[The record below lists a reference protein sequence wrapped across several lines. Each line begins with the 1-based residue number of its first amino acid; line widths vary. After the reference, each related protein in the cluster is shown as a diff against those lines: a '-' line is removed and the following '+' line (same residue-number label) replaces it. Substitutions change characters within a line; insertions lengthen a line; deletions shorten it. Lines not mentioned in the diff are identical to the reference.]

1 MGNGKGWFRTPGRD
15 GDRTLDE
22 QMIGLEPLVAEIRGK
37 RVLDFGCAE
46 GLIGMELLNRGAAAV
61 TGIDSIEDHIQVGKR
76 IALDEGLDIELL
88 VGNLNDYS
96 LDNFAV
102 VDVVLLL
109 AILHKLQDPSAFA
122 ARAAALAQDLVVVR
136 LPPAGAVIRDAR
148 SGFKAHDIAAVLR
161 DAGLALESEVRGTND
176 EWIGYFRRP
185 RATIELVPPPA
196 PSEPAKPPAPAELP
210 PAEPVVEKVV
220 EEPSDA
226 HKRSPS
232 GDPINGD
239 LGGAPTETA
248 VQAEQTT
255 STEAAE
261 AAADGDA
268 AEASDESTESEPV
281 STETVAGR
289 RRRGKRTGE

>member
-1 MGNGKGWFRTPGRD
+1 MGKGWFMTPGRD
-15 GDRTLDE
+15 GDRTLAE

-61 TGIDSIEDHIQVGKR
+61 TGIDSVEEHIQVGKR
-76 IALDEGLDIELL
+76 IALDEGLDIQLQ
-88 VGNLNDYS
+88 VGNLND
-96 LDNFAV
+96 FAV
-102 VDVVLLL
+102 ESLEPADVVLLL

-122 ARAAALAQDLVVVR
+122 ARAAALAKDLVVVR

-196 PSEPAKPPAPAELP
+196 PSEPAEPTQT
-210 PAEPVVEKVV
+210 EPVQTRPLAEKVA

-226 HKRSPS
+226 HRRSPS

-255 STEAAE
+255 STETAE
-261 AAADGDA
+261 AATDGDA
-268 AEASDESTESEPV
+268 AEASDESTDSEPV